1 MSERKTDTTTLE
13 NLKVGQACH
22 VQCIELEGTMR
33 RRLQDLGMIDGT
45 RVECRQK
52 SPGKGPIAYLV
63 RSTVYALRREDARRI
78 IVVSD

>member
-1 MSERKTDTTTLE
+1 MREKKPDTTTLE
-13 NLKVGQACH
+13 NLQVGQTCH
-22 VQCIELEGTMR
+22 VQSIELEGTMR

-45 RVECRQK
+45 RIQCRQK

-78 IVVSD
+78 IVVAD